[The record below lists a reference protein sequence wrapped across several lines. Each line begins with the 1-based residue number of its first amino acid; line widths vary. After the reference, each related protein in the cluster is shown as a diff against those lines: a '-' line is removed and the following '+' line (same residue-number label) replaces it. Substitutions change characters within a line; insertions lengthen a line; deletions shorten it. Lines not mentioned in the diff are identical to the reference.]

1 MRLIVPITIT
11 DARLISSTVDE
22 DDHAVWS
29 SGTTYAAGD
38 RVIRTQTHR
47 IYESLVSSNLNHVPE
62 DSATQ
67 WFDLGPTNRW
77 AMFDTSASTATT
89 ASSELLVQLDLPTF
103 NDLVLTEVVGDSV
116 IVNTPIGLT
125 TVSVP
130 APVAPATTSTVY
142 ITDLASPPGTVSVT
156 VEGSGTVAVGALSVG
171 TLTTLGETQHGSGLG
186 VIDYSSRIIDE
197 FGSATFVKRGYS
209 RRVNANIVLP
219 TSDVDRVATILAA
232 VRSVPVVWIGSG
244 YYQAML
250 IFGYYREWTL
260 EARDYITSTLTLV
273 IESLVLDAPEVPPP
287 ELAPPPGGALALD
300 LSNPNLESV
309 ATSVDDSAEAGLT
322 LRNDGRAYAYTK
334 INGAETSG
342 SFVASQWSVS
352 GIIDPALAALYEVQF
367 GTGIWQGLSVDRFV
381 SAYATTGQDISVA
394 TSARIRLIG
403 TDVILAS
410 CPINLRAAVPA
421 VPPPPPPAPPD
432 PPTSLGLDAEYTQ
445 TASFDVPSTMIMW
458 LRLFRNG
465 TWSIVTPDTGTPT
478 TGDWHS
484 SPASDV
490 GDSYQA
496 RVTVTA
502 GAALVPTNQMNT
514 WTLLNATRSFIME
527 IIVPGTGTVEFT
539 LEVRA
544 VAGASIGSSDSLFTL
559 TGTSSGGGGG

>member
-1 MRLIVPITIT
+1 VRITG
-11 DARLISSTVDE
+11 AEAMNGEELYMAYNSTMVRQLLND
-22 DDHAVWS
+22 
-29 SGTTYAAGD
+29 TTLTSAD
-38 RVIRTQTHR
+38 FM
-47 IYESLVSSNLNHVPE
+47 
-62 DSATQ
+62 ATQ
-67 WFDLGPTNRW
+67 MLQAGQVAQNWCGFTWIPY
-77 AMFDTSASTATT
+77 
-89 ASSELLVQLDLPTF
+89 EQLD
-103 NDLVLTEVVGDSV
+103 VGA
-116 IVNTPIGLT
+116 GGG
-125 TVSVP
+125 
-130 APVAPATTSTVY
+130 
-142 ITDLASPPGTVSVT
+142 TDRR
-156 VEGSGTVAVGALSVG
+156 TVAWCK
-171 TLTTLGETQHGSGLG
+171 SG
-186 VIDYSSRIIDE
+186 
-197 FGSATFVKRGYS
+197 
-209 RRVNANIVLP
+209 
-219 TSDVDRVATILAA
+219 
-232 VRSVPVVWIGSG
+232 
-244 YYQAML
+244 
-250 IFGYYREWTL
+250 
-260 EARDYITSTLTLV
+260 
-273 IESLVLDAPEVPPP
+273 
-287 ELAPPPGGALALD
+287 
-300 LSNPNLESV
+300 
-309 ATSVDDSAEAGLT
+309 
-322 LRNDGRAYAYTK
+322 
-334 INGAETSG
+334 
-342 SFVASQWSVS
+342 
-352 GIIDPALAALYEVQF
+352 VQF

-445 TASFDVPSTMIMW
+445 TASFDVPSTMSMW

-502 GAALVPTNQMNT
+502 GSALVPTNQMNT
-514 WTLLNATRSFIME
+514 WTLLNTTRSFIME

-559 TGTSSGGGGG
+559 TGTGGGGGGG